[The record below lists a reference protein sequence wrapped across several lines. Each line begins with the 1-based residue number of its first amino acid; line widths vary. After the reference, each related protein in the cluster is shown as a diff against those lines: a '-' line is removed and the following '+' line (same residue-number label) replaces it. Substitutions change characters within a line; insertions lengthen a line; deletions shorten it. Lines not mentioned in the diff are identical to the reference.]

1 MDIFL
6 YRSYFKT
13 PDLSIVGHSETI
25 VFITPSPIPR
35 CRPGPLGPGH
45 HTPLVSDQL
54 EDVAALSSQLSGPN
68 LHVGSHFCM
77 HTIVHFFLWHFLSF
91 PSCQD
96 SPCREKANYP
106 LQRCI
111 PNLLCGAKELV
122 CDGSPIAFV
131 LVKPSTLENRINSST
146 EPVWINCSFNTSV
159 ESWITFIDIFA
170 APGILPPPLPPSPP
184 PYTVVQKGVSP
195 LRRGTQNVSKDIYV
209 CYLDLQEYGFG

>member
-96 SPCREKANYP
+96 SPYREKANYP

-122 CDGSPIAFV
+122 CGGSPIAFSTKIV
-131 LVKPSTLENRINSST
+131 LPLQILISFDIHLYIHVFPSWLNKTKKIQKELNIATIN
-146 EPVWINCSFNTSV
+146 
-159 ESWITFIDIFA
+159 
-170 APGILPPPLPPSPP
+170 
-184 PYTVVQKGVSP
+184 
-195 LRRGTQNVSKDIYV
+195 
-209 CYLDLQEYGFG
+209 